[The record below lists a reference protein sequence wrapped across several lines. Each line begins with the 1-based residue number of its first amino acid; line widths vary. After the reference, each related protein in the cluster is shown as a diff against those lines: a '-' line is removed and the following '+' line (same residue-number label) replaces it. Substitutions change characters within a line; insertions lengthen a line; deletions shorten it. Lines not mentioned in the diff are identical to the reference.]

1 MTPFRHRRL
10 LAPLICLL
18 AVTCCS
24 CMETPQ
30 ERLIGRW
37 FNSQNSI
44 RFKDDGT
51 LVWNARRRKAYGRY
65 WYTGESRAISTNQV
79 QPNLTLQ
86 LVSAENEI
94 LAKYELQFL
103 GDDKM
108 RLKPVNSDN
117 QASGGLFV
125 LTKAGPD
132 DTLTNEL
139 AAR

>member
-1 MTPFRHRRL
+1 MTSSRSRRL
-10 LAPLICLL
+10 LAPLFCLL

-44 RFKDDGT
+44 RFNDDGT
-51 LVWNARRRKAYGRY
+51 LVWNARTRRAYGKY
-65 WYTGESRAISTNQV
+65 WYTGESRASSTNQV

-86 LVSAENEI
+86 LVTPDGELVSQ
-94 LAKYELQFL
+94 YELQLL
-103 GDDKM
+103 GVDKM
-108 RLKPVNSDN
+108 RLQPVNRNND
-117 QASGGLFV
+117 AVRGLFV

-132 DTLTNEL
+132 DKLTTEL
-139 AAR
+139 ASR